1 MFTWTTVLEH
11 RRNLLVFCHSQREVH
26 ARNELALCFEGKE
39 SSVLKSYLFIINVDL
54 KRERERPTIQ
64 TFTTQ
69 ILSWLG
75 MGQDKARDQELHPGV
90 PGQGYGRHGVTECG
104 NGTGTLN
111 IMICVVRIGGRE
123 NMRHWGHSKVFCVL
137 CPLLG

>member
-54 KRERERPTIQ
+54 KRERERETYHPDIHNPNTIMAWYGPRQSQGPRASSRCPRPRVWQ
-64 TFTTQ
+64 TW
-69 ILSWLG
+69 S
-75 MGQDKARDQELHPGV
+75 D
-90 PGQGYGRHGVTECG
+90 
-104 NGTGTLN
+104 
-111 IMICVVRIGGRE
+111 
-123 NMRHWGHSKVFCVL
+123 
-137 CPLLG
+137 